1 MLVLVEVCEHVVHP
15 RMLTIFITA
24 AFVDFVTVKLQVFL
38 VANVDRLAVTSALRV
53 KPLDRF

>member
-24 AFVDFVTVKLQVFL
+24 AFVDLVTVKLQVFL
-38 VANVDRLAVTSALRV
+38 VTYVDRLAVTSALRV
-53 KPLDRF
+53 KPLDRL